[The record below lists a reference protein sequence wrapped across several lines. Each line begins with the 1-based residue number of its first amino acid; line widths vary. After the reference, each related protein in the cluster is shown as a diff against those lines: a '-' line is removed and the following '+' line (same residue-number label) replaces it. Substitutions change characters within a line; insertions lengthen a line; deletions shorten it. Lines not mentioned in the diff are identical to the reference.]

1 MKLFTTSAT
10 IKAAI
15 EDIRTTGKKLDQMIQ
30 VAACSV
36 IQHNE
41 KHGDVTLINTL
52 VDAMP
57 NGSRV
62 NALRDFILT
71 FGKVAYDD
79 KAKEF
84 KFDKNA
90 ETDLPGAQ
98 AMMWTEFKPEQAYV
112 AFDLSKL
119 LAGVLKKADA
129 ALKDEKNAD
138 NVDLDLL
145 ERLRDMAATVT
156 ADAADP
162 VDTRFT
168 DDDPLAEAPV
178 TA

>member
-36 IQHNE
+36 IQHND

-71 FGKVAYDD
+71 FGKVVYDD

-90 ETDLPGAQ
+90 TTDLPSAK
-98 AMMWTEFKPEQAYV
+98 AIMWTEFKPEQAYV

-119 LAGVLKKADA
+119 LANVLKKADA
-129 ALKDEKNAD
+129 ALKDEKNAE
-138 NVDLDLL
+138 NVDLELL
-145 ERLRDMAATVT
+145 ERLRDVTTTVT
-156 ADAADP
+156 ADA
-162 VDTRFT
+162 VDTRFS
-168 DDDPLAEAPV
+168 DDDPLAQTPV